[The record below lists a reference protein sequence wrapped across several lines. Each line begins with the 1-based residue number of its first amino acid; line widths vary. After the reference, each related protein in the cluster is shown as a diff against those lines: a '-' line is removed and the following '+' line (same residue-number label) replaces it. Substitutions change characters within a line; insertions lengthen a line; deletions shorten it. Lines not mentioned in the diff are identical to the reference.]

1 MTAMT
6 RRRERLGILDCQV
19 IDSGPRPALAIVLCH
34 GFGAP
39 GEDLVSLAD
48 AIVGELAEAA
58 TPVRFVFPAAPLQP
72 PELAPYG
79 GRAWWNI
86 NMAALLAASES
97 KSFAQLHDAV
107 PPGIDQA
114 ADALIACVDATL
126 EQLAVNADGAEPR
139 YFLGGFSQ
147 GAMLTTHVA
156 LSGRVPAP
164 ETLIQLSGTLICRA
178 SWQAALEDGRLAG
191 TDVIQSHGTIDP
203 ILPFSSAEVLRQL
216 VQPHCRQH
224 TFIPFHGPHT
234 IPMQS
239 LTAIASQL

>member
-6 RRRERLGILDCQV
+6 RRRERLGTLDCQV
-19 IDSGPRPALAIVLCH
+19 VDSGPRPTLAMVLCH

-39 GEDLVSLAD
+39 GDDLVSLAD
-48 AIVGELAEAA
+48 AIVGELAAA
-58 TPVRFVFPAAPLQP
+58 DTAIRFVFPAAPLQP

-97 KSFAQLHDAV
+97 KSFAQLHDAT
-107 PPGIDQA
+107 PPGIDRA
-114 ADALIACVDATL
+114 ADALIGCVEAAL
-126 EQLAVNADGAEPR
+126 VQLAATPGADAPR

-156 LSGRVPAP
+156 LSGRLPAP
-164 ETLIQLSGTLICRA
+164 DTLIQLSGTLICRA
-178 SWQAALEDGRLAG
+178 NWQAALEAGRLAE

-203 ILPFSSAEVLRQL
+203 ILPYSSAEVLRQL

-239 LTAIASQL
+239 ITAIAAQV

>member
-6 RRRERLGILDCQV
+6 RRRERLGTLDCQV

-39 GEDLVSLAD
+39 GDDLVSLAD
-48 AIVGELAEAA
+48 AIVGEA
-58 TPVRFVFPAAPLQP
+58 TPSARSVRFVFPAAPLQP

-114 ADALIACVDATL
+114 ADALIACVEATL
-126 EQLAVNADGAEPR
+126 EQLAANADGHPPR

-156 LSGRVPAP
+156 LSGSVPAP

-178 SWQAALEDGRLAG
+178 SWQAALEAGLLAE

-234 IPMQS
+234 IPMES
-239 LTAIASQL
+239 ITAIAAQL